1 MWECVNS
8 LVGEF
13 GNPLVGGWGNVGV
26 GVSPRCSPH
35 CVSLSVGLLRG
46 RALFTSFNLSSEV
59 FITLSGVDTLFLF
72 LFILFIV

>member
-13 GNPLVGGWGNVGV
+13 GNSLVGVWGDEGV

-46 RALFTSFNLSSEV
+46 RV
-59 FITLSGVDTLFLF
+59 FDTLLILLILF